1 MNKEVQ
7 VGDKVV
13 SLVDWIDTK
22 VGNVYTVERHSEDMN
37 GVWLEETNNFLT
49 YKEFK
54 LIENVD
60 NMNKDLQVGDYIKV
74 DVGAFETFGQGTR
87 IEEVEIIEV
96 DKSDNDCPYR
106 VKDRRSKKFWIH
118 TDYIVEDE
126 NKITS
131 EPMDT
136 GLIDKQEHYTANG
149 IQPIELMRQNFTPEA
164 FQGFLE
170 GNIIKYVLR
179 HRRKNGVEDLRKAM
193 TYLTWLIDEEE
204 NE

>member
-1 MNKEVQ
+1 MNEEVQ
-7 VGDKVV
+7 VGDLVV
-13 SLVDWIDTK
+13 SLVNYHSTK
-22 VGNVYTVERHSEDMN
+22 KGEIYTVCATEHSN
-37 GVWLEETNNFLT
+37 PSGVWLKETQDYLMMDEFALIDNIDDLISKHT
-49 YKEFK
+49 EKVAKETSDKCFNK
-54 LIENVD
+54 LKGVN
-60 NMNKDLQVGDYIKV
+60 L
-74 DVGAFETFGQGTR
+74 
-87 IEEVEIIEV
+87 
-96 DKSDNDCPYR
+96 
-106 VKDRRSKKFWIH
+106 H
-118 TDYIVEDE
+118 EDAT
-126 NKITS
+126 ITS

>member
-13 SLVDWIDTK
+13 SLVDWLDTK
-22 VGNVYTVERHSEDMN
+22 VGNVYTVERHSEDMT
-37 GVWLEETNNFLT
+37 GVWLEETIDFLT
-49 YKEFK
+49 YEEFR
-54 LIENVD
+54 LVENVD
-60 NMNKDLQVGDYIKV
+60 G
-74 DVGAFETFGQGTR
+74 
-87 IEEVEIIEV
+87 
-96 DKSDNDCPYR
+96 
-106 VKDRRSKKFWIH
+106 
-118 TDYIVEDE
+118 
-126 NKITS
+126 KITS

-149 IQPIELMRQNFTPEA
+149 IQPIDLMRQNFTPEA

>member
-1 MNKEVQ
+1 MSNKVKVGDQVVCLVNKGGFSNSAIYTVGYVADFKDAIMVSGMRDWLYEDEYLVVRQ
-7 VGDKVV
+7 VGD
-13 SLVDWIDTK
+13 TQ
-22 VGNVYTVERHSEDMN
+22 YE
-37 GVWLEETNNFLT
+37 
-49 YKEFK
+49 
-54 LIENVD
+54 
-60 NMNKDLQVGDYIKV
+60 
-74 DVGAFETFGQGTR
+74 
-87 IEEVEIIEV
+87 
-96 DKSDNDCPYR
+96 P
-106 VKDRRSKKFWIH
+106 VKDNSNQCEV
-118 TDYIVEDE
+118 T
-126 NKITS
+126 
-131 EPMDT
+131 PMDT

>member
-22 VGNVYTVERHSEDMN
+22 AGHIYTVESHSDDMS

-54 LIENVD
+54 VIESVD
-60 NMNKDLQVGDYIKV
+60 DIITNHIEQIAKEVSDKYFNKLKGVNLH
-74 DVGAFETFGQGTR
+74 E
-87 IEEVEIIEV
+87 
-96 DKSDNDCPYR
+96 
-106 VKDRRSKKFWIH
+106 
-118 TDYIVEDE
+118 E

-131 EPMDT
+131 EPLDT

-149 IQPIELMRQNFTPEA
+149 IQPIDLMRQNFTQEA

>member
-1 MNKEVQ
+1 MNKEVK

-22 VGNVYTVERHSEDMN
+22 AGNIYTVESHSESMS
-37 GVWLEETNNFLT
+37 GVWLEENNNFLT

-54 LIENVD
+54 IIENVD
-60 NMNKDLQVGDYIKV
+60 
-74 DVGAFETFGQGTR
+74 A
-87 IEEVEIIEV
+87 
-96 DKSDNDCPYR
+96 
-106 VKDRRSKKFWIH
+106 
-118 TDYIVEDE
+118 
-126 NKITS
+126 KITS
-131 EPMDT
+131 EPLNT

-164 FQGFLE
+164 FKGFLE
-170 GNIIKYVLR
+170 GNILKYVLR

-193 TYLTWLIDEEE
+193 TYLTWLIEEEE

>member
-1 MNKEVQ
+1 MSNKVKVGDQVVCLVNKGGFSNSAIYTVGYVADFKDAIMVSGMDGWLYEDEYVVVRQ
-7 VGDKVV
+7 VGDT
-13 SLVDWIDTK
+13 L
-22 VGNVYTVERHSEDMN
+22 YE
-37 GVWLEETNNFLT
+37 
-49 YKEFK
+49 
-54 LIENVD
+54 
-60 NMNKDLQVGDYIKV
+60 
-74 DVGAFETFGQGTR
+74 
-87 IEEVEIIEV
+87 
-96 DKSDNDCPYR
+96 P
-106 VKDRRSKKFWIH
+106 VKDDSNPCEVPPK
-118 TDYIVEDE
+118 
-126 NKITS
+126 
-131 EPMDT
+131 DT

>member
-7 VGDKVV
+7 VGDKVR
-13 SLVDWIDTK
+13 SLITHGSTK
-22 VGNVYTVERHSEDMN
+22 EGDIYTIGLINHGTPS
-37 GVWLEETNNFLT
+37 GVWLKETLD
-49 YKEFK
+49 Y
-54 LIENVD
+54 LIENE
-60 NMNKDLQVGDYIKV
+60 
-74 DVGAFETFGQGTR
+74 FEVIQSDDSNPC
-87 IEEVEIIEV
+87 EVPP
-96 DKSDNDCPYR
+96 K
-106 VKDRRSKKFWIH
+106 
-118 TDYIVEDE
+118 
-126 NKITS
+126 
-131 EPMDT
+131 DT

>member
-22 VGNVYTVERHSEDMN
+22 AGNVYTVESHSEDKC
-37 GVWLEETNNFLT
+37 GVRLEETNNFLT
-49 YKEFK
+49 YNEFR
-54 LIENVD
+54 LVE
-60 NMNKDLQVGDYIKV
+60 VGDYIKV

-96 DKSDNDCPYR
+96 DKHANDVPYR

-118 TDYIVEDE
+118 TDYIVADE

-136 GLIDKQEHYTANG
+136 GLIDKQEHYIANG
-149 IQPIELMRQNFTPEA
+149 IQPIDLMRQNFTPEA